1 MNNNGRVS
9 NYKITLEVKGPVFI
23 GSGQT
28 ISKKDSIWVPSE
40 KKVYVLDMMKVF
52 DGLKKAGLLKAYEDY
67 LLDPR
72 QKNFSDFIQ
81 GNSTRLSVEKC
92 KAWAAYSLTA
102 RNIAES
108 GTSRSRGGGSDD
120 ILAFMKDPFGCPY
133 IPGSSLKGALRTMIQ
148 GAEIIGDRSRFRGL
162 TRSIEG
168 EEFKSRTRYLSSQ
181 QDSISNTLFNKLGRN
196 EKRPSDAV
204 NDIFAGMRISDSA
217 PLSTNDLVLCQKI
230 DIDVDGEEHALP
242 IRRECLKPG
251 TKIQF
256 SMEIDEG
263 MFPYTDKS
271 ILKCSDVFYDDYF
284 DSFLGAFGEIDHEGN
299 TSKHLLLL
307 GGGSGYATKTTTYP
321 LYDDKDAALRAVQ
334 RIMIETTSTRS
345 KRDPHKHINDE
356 NGHKV
361 SPHMRKCTR
370 IGGELYDFGLCEV
383 QITSL

>member
-148 GAEIIGDRSRFRGL
+148 GAEII
-162 TRSIEG
+162 
-168 EEFKSRTRYLSSQ
+168 LSL
-181 QDSISNTLFNKLGRN
+181 I
-196 EKRPSDAV
+196 
-204 NDIFAGMRISDSA
+204 
-217 PLSTNDLVLCQKI
+217 
-230 DIDVDGEEHALP
+230 
-242 IRRECLKPG
+242 
-251 TKIQF
+251 
-256 SMEIDEG
+256 
-263 MFPYTDKS
+263 
-271 ILKCSDVFYDDYF
+271 
-284 DSFLGAFGEIDHEGN
+284 
-299 TSKHLLLL
+299 
-307 GGGSGYATKTTTYP
+307 
-321 LYDDKDAALRAVQ
+321 
-334 RIMIETTSTRS
+334 
-345 KRDPHKHINDE
+345 HI
-356 NGHKV
+356 
-361 SPHMRKCTR
+361 
-370 IGGELYDFGLCEV
+370 
-383 QITSL
+383 